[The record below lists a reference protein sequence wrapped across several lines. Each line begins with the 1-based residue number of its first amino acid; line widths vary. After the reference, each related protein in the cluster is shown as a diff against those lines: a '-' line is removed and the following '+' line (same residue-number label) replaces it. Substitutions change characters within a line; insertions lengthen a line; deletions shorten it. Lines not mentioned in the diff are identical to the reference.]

1 MMIESRR
8 EARRSAAVVGVLL
21 LMGTVVWAFSQETI
35 DAVGSAVAI
44 GAAIDKGEITPAVA
58 SQIVKLFRAE
68 RLDNS
73 TIRRIFEA
81 MLDTSVPLVP
91 GDENETEVGKA
102 ANQGMG
108 AFVLDAHWRGLRGRA
123 LADAIH
129 AEQARRVQPGQA
141 ANDAESGQSGRT
153 LAKTGVADNRGG
165 KPVTALSTGNRGQ
178 SQNRNRGNR

>member
-8 EARRSAAVVGVLL
+8 EARRAAAIVGVLIL
-21 LMGTVVWAFSQETI
+21 LGTVAWAFSQETI
-35 DAVGSAVAI
+35 DAVGGAVAI
-44 GAAIDKGEITPAVA
+44 GAAIDKGEITPDVA
-58 SQIVKLFRAE
+58 AQMVRLFRDE

-73 TIRRIFEA
+73 TIRKIFEA

-91 GDENETEVGKA
+91 GDGSETGARKA
-102 ANQGMG
+102 ANRGMG

-129 AEQARRVQPGQA
+129 AEQARRGRPGQA
-141 ANDAESGQSGRT
+141 VNDAEPGQSGR
-153 LAKTGVADNRGG
+153 AVGETGVAGNRGR
-165 KPVTALSTGNRGQ
+165 KPENTLPPGNRGQ